1 MPRGHSPNP
10 FTRCFELEGYVSLLS
25 NWRIGIGDSE
35 DKAHTFYGCRDGS
48 MTVFRLA
55 S

>member
-10 FTRCFELEGYVSLLS
+10 FTRCSELEGYVSLLS
-25 NWRIGIGDSE
+25 NCRIGIVDSE
-35 DKAHTFYGCRDGS
+35 GEAHTFYGCRDGS
-48 MTVFRLA
+48 MSVFRLA